1 MALIIILLSVV
12 SYGCIDTQT
21 QEVSADKDTENNLS
35 TDMVFGSNPVNHTQT
50 LKITGILELDNGYSV
65 KVLNINKQSESVYLS
80 FRKDGNEYATSTI
93 FTNRTYN
100 VKDTNGENIIY
111 SIRVDNIPESSFI
124 VNLSYTSYPAIALET
139 GIYEGKQTRT
149 DVKIN
154 SDTIIRTY
162 SWEYDNTEFSVE
174 YEYDTEAYDAY
185 SERSR
190 NRDFS
195 HFVNDPYDDELI
207 SMITGQMAEISE
219 KSGYVRDEIPYIVMA
234 FVQSLP
240 YVSDSVSAGYDEY
253 PRFPFETLYHGGGDC
268 EDSSILLAA
277 LLYDM
282 GYGVALV
289 EFPGHMGVGVKGS
302 QVLEGSYYDYAGTRY
317 YYLETTNSGWDVGVI
332 PEEYAD
338 LEASVQ
344 PVLTSYPQLQVEFS
358 GNARGDGYTGYAD
371 LEIKIT
377 NVGSAVAENVVIY
390 SALEST
396 TDNMVWD
403 DHRIDT
409 DSDLDVDGTIEYS
422 IYDLSVPAG
431 EKYRV
436 GIRAWGSNTGAEYV
450 YSDWMSF

>member
-1 MALIIILLSVV
+1 
-12 SYGCIDTQT
+12 
-21 QEVSADKDTENNLS
+21 
-35 TDMVFGSNPVNHTQT
+35 
-50 LKITGILELDNGYSV
+50 
-65 KVLNINKQSESVYLS
+65 
-80 FRKDGNEYATSTI
+80 
-93 FTNRTYN
+93 
-100 VKDTNGENIIY
+100 
-111 SIRVDNIPESSFI
+111 
-124 VNLSYTSYPAIALET
+124 
-139 GIYEGKQTRT
+139 
-149 DVKIN
+149 
-154 SDTIIRTY
+154 
-162 SWEYDNTEFSVE
+162 
-174 YEYDTEAYDAY
+174 
-185 SERSR
+185 
-190 NRDFS
+190 
-195 HFVNDPYDDELI
+195 
-207 SMITGQMAEISE
+207 
-219 KSGYVRDEIPYIVMA
+219 
-234 FVQSLP
+234 VQSLP

-338 LEASVQ
+338 LDASVQ

-422 IYDLSVPAG
+422 IYDLSVPTG
-431 EKYRV
+431 ERYRV
-436 GIRAWGSNTGAEYV
+436 GIWAWGSNTGTEYV